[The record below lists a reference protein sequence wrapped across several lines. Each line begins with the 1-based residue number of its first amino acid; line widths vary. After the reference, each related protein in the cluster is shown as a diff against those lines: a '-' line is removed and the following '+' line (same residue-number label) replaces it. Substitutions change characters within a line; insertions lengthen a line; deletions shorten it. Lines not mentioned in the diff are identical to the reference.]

1 MKIFNNICNYLSK
14 ITTID
19 KNIIEVIF
27 LSILIFL
34 LFAFIK
40 FIAKRL
46 SEEKLLEEENMY

>member
-40 FIAKRL
+40 FIAI
-46 SEEKLLEEENMY
+46 SVKL